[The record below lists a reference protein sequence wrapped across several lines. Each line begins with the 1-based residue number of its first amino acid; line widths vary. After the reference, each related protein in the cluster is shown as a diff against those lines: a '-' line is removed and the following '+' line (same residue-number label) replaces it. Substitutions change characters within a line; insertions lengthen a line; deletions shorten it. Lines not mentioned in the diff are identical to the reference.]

1 MFQDLQDLNDMQKVD
16 IYDFFK
22 LYDVGV
28 QATVEIRHGFTQ
40 CEVKS
45 FKSAEVMTKNIN
57 TVENGCQTLSK
68 QDSRGSELMN

>member
-1 MFQDLQDLNDMQKVD
+1 MQKVN

-28 QATVEIRHGFTQ
+28 QATVDIRHDFTQ

-45 FKSAEVMTKNIN
+45 FRSAEVMTKNIN
-57 TVENGCQTLSK
+57 TVDNGCQTLTK
-68 QDSRGSELMN
+68 QDSRPSDFNNEKKYP